1 MKINNMK
8 KRTNQNF
15 IYLFILLITCITLG
29 MSSKSYAQGDLPEIE
44 EEKGNHKSK
53 DELSYKV
60 LYDEPDSLYRFFF
73 TVHALSAEF
82 GGMNNV
88 FGYGFQANYFHKK
101 HWAFQ
106 ASLRLPYTKSLD
118 TERKTASQTSI
129 ASNQPRSFYFGEVI
143 GTYHISD
150 QSLYGHTR
158 LVPHGRHI
166 AHQEWAT
173 SVATHIRIPALVR
186 TILGVRAGGYMWQTT
201 FNAKDVAQR
210 QNISLNAGEN
220 LALDLNKPVFTNF
233 NSTGFIIGGSY
244 TQIRNIFIKPEGFDP
259 VGNVHKITFYTDIL
273 LSPFMSVEDVT
284 YVGRTYRTDTIDLK
298 NIGSRAGIMGLF
310 NRHWGWSYNGEFG
323 WRPAPTGKNFYFM
336 AKIGFTIAEHLKH
349 RRKSFEMN

>member
-1 MKINNMK
+1 MK
-8 KRTNQNF
+8 KQPKKHTSL
-15 IYLFILLITCITLG
+15 LFFLLIFCFTLTI
-29 MSSKSYAQGDLPEIE
+29 SPKIYAQGDLPELE

-73 TVHALSAEF
+73 TFHALSAEF

-106 ASLRLPYTKSLD
+106 ASLRLPYAKSFD
-118 TERKTASQTSI
+118 AQRKTASETSI
-129 ASNQPRSFYFGEVI
+129 ANNQPRSFYFGEVV

-158 LVPHGRHI
+158 LMPHGRHI
-166 AHQEWAT
+166 AHKEWAT

-186 TILGVRAGGYMWQTT
+186 TVLGVRFGGYMWQTA
-201 FNAKDVAQR
+201 FNVKDVAQR
-210 QNISLNAGEN
+210 QSISIKAGEN
-220 LALDLNKPVFTNF
+220 LALELNKPVFTNF
-233 NSTGFIIGGSY
+233 NSAGIIIGGSY

-259 VGNVHKITFYTDIL
+259 VGNVHKMTFYTDIL
-273 LSPFMSVEDVT
+273 IAPFMSVEDVT
-284 YVGRTYRTDTIDLK
+284 YAGRTYRTDAIDLK
-298 NIGSRAGIMGLF
+298 NIGSRAGILGLF
-310 NRHWGWSYNGEFG
+310 NRHWGWSYNAEFG
-323 WRPAPTGKNFYFM
+323 WRPAPTGRNFYLM
-336 AKIGFTIAEHLKH
+336 AKIGFTIAENLKH
-349 RRKSFEMN
+349 RRKSFKMD